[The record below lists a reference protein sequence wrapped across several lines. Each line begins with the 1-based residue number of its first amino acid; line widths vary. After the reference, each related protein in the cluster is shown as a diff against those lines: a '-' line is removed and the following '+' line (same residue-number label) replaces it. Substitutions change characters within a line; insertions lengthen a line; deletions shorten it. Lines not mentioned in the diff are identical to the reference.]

1 MHPLNTSG
9 TDFFSTSHGWLLFAR
24 YLFPEGKNWH
34 SPNMLW
40 PHGLVFTETTRTQL
54 NDIVLQLA
62 GRDLGQLEQL
72 FTSLHAMLP
81 CATNDRMVYGSLS
94 SNQNQPPRCKSSQN
108 IDPVYAYDTSFNF
121 DRAREIRA
129 ACGFAGLKN
138 LSNTC
143 YLNSLCTQV
152 FMNIDFREFMLSF
165 EVDGRDGTRALLY
178 ETQNMFGRLQASQHR
193 FVDPE
198 LFVASIKTYDDDLI
212 NVNNQMDVEEFF
224 NLLNDRWESQLRS
237 QEAVRRFRTFYGGQL
252 VTQTKSKECD
262 HISEVMEPFS
272 AIQCDI
278 KGKKNLL
285 ESLEA
290 YVDGEHME
298 GDNKYKC
305 SSCDRHVDAVRR
317 SCLKEIPD
325 SLIFHLKR
333 FEFNLRAQSRNK
345 INDYF
350 AFPNRIDMRPYTIE
364 HLSNSPGG
372 STEDWYELVG
382 VLVHAGTAE
391 SGHYY
396 SFIRERPSSR
406 PDESWFEFNDD
417 VVSPW
422 NPSNL
427 EACCFGGPDCTWDA
441 GGSRYDKNYGAYM
454 LFYERASTLD
464 RKQQELQ
471 SQTLQ
476 SPLQVPL
483 PLWLERG
490 IKAEN
495 LRLLRR
501 HCLFDPDHIRFF
513 VAAIER
519 MIVLSLGECSEQ
531 HAIENLA
538 IETALAHLD
547 QVVSRKKDACDVK
560 KLASIVT
567 KMARE
572 CPKCAFHVYEYFSS
586 RQEAFR
592 NLIQRNPETEAR
604 RCTADIMMASL
615 SCIKDNFPDEYYS
628 PAVLTPADVEFP
640 SDVVHDVCT
649 MFDDLWANFHSVS
662 MHRSWPEVFDLM
674 ARFVEMGKAELLVF
688 MNYDFLCKTLMILV
702 APWMQDNE
710 RDAQFT
716 RFANILARRPNR
728 QPNYA
733 SVIGL
738 LRSVLV
744 QVSMKSSVSD
754 PLQREGRYM
763 HRPDDP
769 LRLTDAELRL
779 LDTPLDMHCNALI
792 DKIISSPQ
800 NVAATDAIIAHILEH
815 KWAMDADILQTLITN
830 LTPQQAYVVYAPY
843 LRVAENYCQLSHH
856 AERINQLIDHVA
868 ENSRAV
874 AVSEAKALWSFFRI
888 AVDGNRLHSGE
899 SQTSICIQ
907 SLRYMPT
914 WAPPLLEHYD
924 ANLSSEVEIMLNE
937 KVFSFGKNPT
947 FDEEHGGE
955 DMGEMVSECAKRIG
969 IQCCEY
975 ARDVYIR
982 RNQAVQSSTVAVMQR
997 VLDQASS
1004 YFNEEEADG
1013 QAYIQNFRGKDL
1025 PMSFCGKQT
1034 TQCHA
1039 DPSFQS
1045 S

>member
-1 MHPLNTSG
+1 MVSRPHSQ
-9 TDFFSTSHGWLLFAR
+9 TDHSSSHGWHLFAR
-24 YLFPEGKNWH
+24 YLFPESRGWSSSNTT
-34 SPNMLW
+34 W
-40 PHGLVFTETTRTQL
+40 PHGLVFSENTRIQL
-54 NDIVLQLA
+54 NDVVLRLA
-62 GRDLGQLEQL
+62 GRDLDQLEQI
-72 FTSLHAMLP
+72 FTSLHSMLP
-81 CATNDRMVYGSLS
+81 CTTNDRLGYGLLR
-94 SNQNQPPRCKSSQN
+94 PFLEYLALCKSLHSL
-108 IDPVYAYDTSFNF
+108 DPVYAYETSYNF
-121 DRAREIRA
+121 DRAKEIRA
-129 ACGFAGLKN
+129 ACGYAGLKN

-152 FMNIDFREFMLSF
+152 FMNIGFREFMLGF
-165 EVDGRDGTRALLY
+165 DVDARDGSRALLY

-198 LFVASIKTYDDDLI
+198 LFVTSIKTYDDDLI

-333 FEFNLRAQSRNK
+333 FEFNLRLQSRNK

-350 AFPNRIDMRPYTIE
+350 AFPNRIDMRPYTVE

-372 STEDWYELVG
+372 STEDWFELVG

-422 NPSNL
+422 NSSNL
-427 EACCFGGPDCTWDA
+427 EACCFGGPDSTWDA

-454 LFYERASTLD
+454 LFYERASTLE
-464 RKQQELQ
+464 RKQQDLQ
-471 SQTLQ
+471 RQTLQ
-476 SPLQVPL
+476 SPVQVPVPPRL
-483 PLWLERG
+483 DNG
-490 IKAEN
+490 IKVEN

-501 HCLFDPDHIRFF
+501 HCFFDPDHTRF
-513 VAAIER
+513 VISAIER
-519 MIVLSLGECSEQ
+519 MLVLSLGECSEQ
-531 HAIENLA
+531 HTIEKLA

-547 QVVSRKKDACDVK
+547 QVISRMKEARDAR
-560 KLASIVT
+560 KLANLVM
-567 KMARE
+567 KMVHE
-572 CPKCAFHVYEYFSS
+572 CPKCAFHVYDYFSN

-592 NLIQRNPETEAR
+592 NLIQRCPEAEAR
-604 RCTADIMMASL
+604 LCTADIFMASL
-615 SCIKDNFPDEYYS
+615 RCIKDNFPDDYYS
-628 PAVLTPADVEFP
+628 PTLSTPAGADFP
-640 SDVVHDVCT
+640 DDVVHGVCA
-649 MFDDLWANFHSVS
+649 MFDDLWANFHFVS

-674 ARFVEMGKAELLVF
+674 ARFVESGKAELLVF
-688 MNYDFLCKTLMILV
+688 LKYDFLCKTLMTLV
-702 APWMQDNE
+702 APFLQDQD

-733 SVIGL
+733 SIIGL
-738 LRSVLV
+738 LRSILV
-744 QVSMKSSVSD
+744 QVTMKSAVLG
-754 PLQREGRYM
+754 PVQREAKYM
-763 HRPDDP
+763 HRPDEP
-769 LRLTDAELRL
+769 LRLTEAEFRL
-779 LDTPLDMHCNALI
+779 LETPLDVSGNALI
-792 DKIISSPQ
+792 DKIISTPQ
-800 NVAATDAIIAHILEH
+800 NVEATDAIIAHILEQ
-815 KWAMDADILQTLITN
+815 KWEMDLDILQTLVTN

-843 LRVAENYCQLSHH
+843 LRVAERYCQLSHY
-856 AERINQLIDHVA
+856 ADRINQLIQHVA
-868 ENSRAV
+868 GNSKAV
-874 AVSEAKALWSFFRI
+874 AMSEAKALWSFFRI
-888 AVDGNRLHSGE
+888 AVDGARLYSGE
-899 SQTSICIQ
+899 SQTSICMQ
-907 SLRYMPT
+907 SLRYMPA

-924 ANLSSEVEIMLNE
+924 STLSSEVEAMLNE
-937 KVFSFGKNPT
+937 KVFSFGKNSA
-947 FDEEHGGE
+947 FEEEHGGE
-955 DMGEMVSECAKRIG
+955 AMAEAVSGCAKRMG

-982 RNQAVQSSTVAVMQR
+982 RNQAVQTSTVAVMQR
-997 VLDQASS
+997 VLNKASS
-1004 YFNEEEADG
+1004 YFDEEEPDG
-1013 QAYIQNFRGKDL
+1013 QAYIQNFRGKIFAAHL
-1025 PMSFCGKQT
+1025 IHVAM
-1034 TQCHA
+1034 
-1039 DPSFQS
+1039 
-1045 S
+1045 

>member
-1 MHPLNTSG
+1 
-9 TDFFSTSHGWLLFAR
+9 
-24 YLFPEGKNWH
+24 
-34 SPNMLW
+34 
-40 PHGLVFTETTRTQL
+40 
-54 NDIVLQLA
+54 
-62 GRDLGQLEQL
+62 
-72 FTSLHAMLP
+72 MLP
-81 CATNDRMVYGSLS
+81 CTTNDRLGYGLLRPLS
-94 SNQNQPPRCKSSQN
+94 EYLAWCKSLHSL
-108 IDPVYAYDTSFNF
+108 DPVYAYETSYNF

-129 ACGFAGLKN
+129 ACGYAGLKN

-152 FMNIDFREFMLSF
+152 FMNIDFREFMLGF
-165 EVDGRDGTRALLY
+165 DVDARDGSRALLY

-198 LFVASIKTYDDDLI
+198 LFVTSIKTYDDDLI

-333 FEFNLRAQSRNK
+333 FEFNLRLQSRNK

-372 STEDWYELVG
+372 STEDWFELVG

-422 NPSNL
+422 NSSNL
-427 EACCFGGPDCTWDA
+427 EACCFGGPDSTWDA

-454 LFYERASTLD
+454 LFYERASTLE
-464 RKQQELQ
+464 RKQQNLQ
-471 SQTLQ
+471 KQTLQ
-476 SPLQVPL
+476 SPVQVPVPPRL
-483 PLWLERG
+483 DNG
-490 IKAEN
+490 IKVEN
-495 LRLLRR
+495 VRLLRR
-501 HCLFDPDHIRFF
+501 HCFFDPDHTRFVISAF
-513 VAAIER
+513 ER
-519 MIVLSLGECSEQ
+519 MLVLNLGECSEQ
-531 HAIENLA
+531 HTIEKLA

-547 QVVSRKKDACDVK
+547 QVISRMKDARDAR
-560 KLASIVT
+560 KLADLVM
-567 KMARE
+567 KMVQE
-572 CPKCAFHVYEYFSS
+572 CPKCAFHVYDYFST

-592 NLIQRNPETEAR
+592 NLIQRCPEAEAR
-604 RCTADIMMASL
+604 LCTADIFMASL
-615 SCIKDNFPDEYYS
+615 RCIKDNFPDDYYS
-628 PAVLTPADVEFP
+628 PTLSTPAGADFP
-640 SDVVHDVCT
+640 DDVVHGVCA
-649 MFDDLWANFHSVS
+649 MFDDLWANFHFVS
-662 MHRSWPEVFDLM
+662 MHRSWSEVFDLM
-674 ARFVEMGKAELLVF
+674 ARFVESGKAELLVF
-688 MNYDFLCKTLMILV
+688 LKYDFLCKTLMTLV
-702 APWMQDNE
+702 APFLQEQD

-738 LRSVLV
+738 LRSILV
-744 QVSMKSSVSD
+744 RVTMKSAVLG
-754 PLQREGRYM
+754 PVQREAKYM
-763 HRPDDP
+763 QRPDEP
-769 LRLTDAELRL
+769 LRLTEAEFRL
-779 LDTPLDMHCNALI
+779 LETPLDVSGNALI
-792 DKIISSPQ
+792 DKIISTPQ
-800 NVAATDAIIAHILEH
+800 NVEATDAIIAHILEH
-815 KWAMDADILQTLITN
+815 KWEMDLDILQTLVTN

-843 LRVAENYCQLSHH
+843 LRVAERYCQLSHY
-856 AERINQLIDHVA
+856 ADRINELIQHVA
-868 ENSRAV
+868 GNSKAV
-874 AVSEAKALWSFFRI
+874 AVSEAKALWSFFRN
-888 AVDGNRLHSGE
+888 AVDGARLHSGE
-899 SQTSICIQ
+899 SQTSICMQ
-907 SLRYMPT
+907 SLRYMPA

-924 ANLSSEVEIMLNE
+924 SILSSEVEAMLNE
-937 KVFSFGKNPT
+937 KVFSFGKNSA
-947 FDEEHGGE
+947 FEEEHGGE
-955 DMGEMVSECAKRIG
+955 AMGEAVSGCAKRIG

-982 RNQAVQSSTVAVMQR
+982 RNQAVQTSTVAVMQR
-997 VLDQASS
+997 VLNKASS
-1004 YFNEEEADG
+1004 HFDEEEPDG
-1013 QAYIQNFRGKDL
+1013 QAYIQNFRGEI
-1025 PMSFCGKQT
+1025 F
-1034 TQCHA
+1034 
-1039 DPSFQS
+1039 
-1045 S
+1045 